1 MAVEGSAH
9 PFSIARTWWHPG
21 GKVDG
26 ACVAF
31 GWQPIEAG
39 AADLEPHKKAGIW
52 YFRHK
57 LALWHWPVSTSLG
70 FTRGEK

>member
-1 MAVEGSAH
+1 MLVAVEGSAH

-31 GWQPIEAG
+31 GWQPMKLVQLTWSPI
-39 AADLEPHKKAGIW
+39 
-52 YFRHK
+52 RK
-57 LALWHWPVSTSLG
+57 LASGISGTS
-70 FTRGEK
+70 

>member
-9 PFSIARTWWHPG
+9 PFSMVAPWGEG
-21 GKVDG
+21 GRG
-26 ACVAF
+26 LCRLWLATY
-31 GWQPIEAG
+31 EAG
-39 AADLEPHKKAGIW
+39 AADLEPHQKAGIW